1 MTTQDVIAIFPL
13 PNLVHFPKT
22 HLPLHI
28 FEERYRCMVQD
39 TIETKQLIGMFLLKP
54 GWEEDYYGNPPIYP
68 VGCAGEMVH
77 VETLPDGKYNIV
89 LKGLYRA
96 RAVELIQEHPY
107 RTARVEVLPDTA
119 SLKRAGL
126 QRLTVK
132 LRDDFE
138 KLVTLMKGTGVD
150 RPWGADFSELVNTIA
165 MSLQLEIEEKQSLL
179 EENDVVVRARH
190 LHEVILNQLHLVDWS
205 RRFSHL
211 KPTDPNLN

>member
-1 MTTQDVIAIFPL
+1 MTTEDVIAIFPL
-13 PNLVHFPKT
+13 PDLVHFPKI

-28 FEERYRCMVQD
+28 FEERYCRMVQD
-39 TIETKQLIGMFLLKP
+39 TIENKQLIGMFLLKP

-77 VETLPDGKYNIV
+77 VENLADGKYNIV

-96 RAVELIQEHPY
+96 RALEVVQEHPY
-107 RTARVEVLPDTA
+107 RTTRVEALPDTM
-119 SLKRAGL
+119 SLKRTGL
-126 QRLTVK
+126 QRLTVQ

-138 KLVTLMKGTGVD
+138 KLVTLIKGTGIE
-150 RPWGADFSELVNTIA
+150 RLGNADFSELVNTIA

-190 LHEVILNQLHLVDWS
+190 LHEVILNQLHLVDLS
-205 RRFSHL
+205 RRFIHL
-211 KPTDPNLN
+211 KPIDPNLN

>member
-1 MTTQDVIAIFPL
+1 MSTQDVIAIFPL

-28 FEERYRCMVQD
+28 FEERYLRMIQE
-39 TIETKQLIGMFLLKP
+39 TIEHKRLIGMFLLKP
-54 GWEEDYYGNPPIYP
+54 GWESDYYGNPEIHA

-77 VETLPDGKYNIV
+77 VENLPDGKYNIV

-96 RAVELIQEHPY
+96 RAIEIVQEFPY

-126 QRLTVK
+126 QRLTVQ
-132 LRDDFE
+132 LRDDFQ
-138 KLVTLMKGTGVD
+138 KLVTLMKGEGIE
-150 RPWGADFSELVNTIA
+150 RLGGFDFQELVNTIA
-165 MSLQLEIEEKQSLL
+165 MSLQLEIEEKQALL
-179 EENDVVVRARH
+179 EENDVVLRAKR
-190 LHEVILNQLHLVDWS
+190 LHEVILNQIHLMDWS

-211 KPTDPNLN
+211 KPVDPNLN

>member
-1 MTTQDVIAIFPL
+1 
-13 PNLVHFPKT
+13 
-22 HLPLHI
+22 
-28 FEERYRCMVQD
+28 MVQD